1 MGVAAFL
8 PARSTPTPTP
18 TPVPVPVPVPDVPAV
33 TADELMQAVGLDA
46 TEAARLAPV
55 VDAMVNRYAP
65 SAPLVLRQEAAIRVA
80 GWLADSPASN
90 LRSSAIGP
98 ISYDFAPSQ
107 RGALMHSGA
116 KAILYPY
123 RTKTAGLAG

>member
-1 MGVAAFL
+1 MGVAQFL

-18 TPVPVPVPVPDVPAV
+18 EPVPVPEPTPVV
-33 TADELMQAVGLDA
+33 TAEALVAAVGLDA

-55 VDAMVNRYAP
+55 VTVMVDRYAP
-65 SAPLVLRQEAAIRVA
+65 SAPLVLRAEAAIRIA

-90 LRSSAIGP
+90 LRGSTIGP

-107 RGALMHSGA
+107 RGALLHSGA
-116 KAILYPY
+116 KSLLYPY
-123 RTKTAGLAG
+123 RVKTAGLAG

>member
-18 TPVPVPVPVPDVPAV
+18 TPEPTPDPAV
-33 TADELMQAVGLDA
+33 SAETLMEAVGLDA

-55 VDAMVNRYAP
+55 VDAMVMRYAP
-65 SAPLVLRQEAAIRVA
+65 SAPLVLRQEAAVRVA

-90 LRSSAIGP
+90 LRGSTIGP

-107 RGALMHSGA
+107 RGALAHSGA
-116 KAILYPY
+116 KALLYPY
-123 RTKTAGLAG
+123 RVKSAGLAG

>member
-18 TPVPVPVPVPDVPAV
+18 EPTPDPAV
-33 TADELMQAVGLDA
+33 SAEMLMEAVGLDA

-55 VDAMVNRYAP
+55 VEAMVARYAP
-65 SAPLVLRQEAAIRVA
+65 SAPLVLRAEAAIRIA
-80 GWLADSPASN
+80 GWLADSPSSN
-90 LRSSAIGP
+90 LRGSTIGP
-98 ISYDFAPSQ
+98 VSYDFAASQ

-116 KAILYPY
+116 KALLYPY
-123 RTKTAGLAG
+123 RRKTAGIAG